1 MMLWTAVTTVPWFL
15 EYIRAWEIRL
25 RMIIQ
30 NQNISNN
37 NHHYYQIFK
46 INLLFNRSS
55 TTSTQQPHNQPTNNM
70 SSSSSKPVVL
80 RSCGR
85 GGAGNF
91 VKATSTPS
99 SFQGSILSSVKKSNW
114 MMRGIGGAGNAIS
127 RSSIEEQRSAS
138 VSSERPASLYSV
150 SSGRYRGIGG
160 RGNWS
165 SNEER
170 RESTET
176 DRSLL

>member
-1 MMLWTAVTTVPWFL
+1 MAVIAIPWL
-15 EYIRAWEIRL
+15 LGYIRVWQIRQI
-25 RMIIQ
+25 MIIQ
-30 NQNISNN
+30 NISIN
-37 NHHYYQIFK
+37 NHHQQPLLLPIVK
-46 INLLFNRSS
+46 INLLFDRLS
-55 TTSTQQPHNQPTNNM
+55 TTSTPQPQKQLTNNM
-70 SSSSSKPVVL
+70 STTFSKPTAL
-80 RSCGR
+80 RSSGR

-99 SFQGSILSSVKKSNW
+99 TFPDTLLSSVKKSNW

-127 RSSIEEQRSAS
+127 RSSLEEQRSAS

-160 RGNWS
+160 RGNWFY
-165 SNEER
+165 NEER
-170 RESTET
+170 RDSAET